1 MRVSDRQ
8 DSMEVLHDPRATS
21 LQKPGEFYLCNAGGI
36 QYGMAGYA
44 HAKKESIEHI
54 EILDQEGNIEVTSS
68 FQKHQQAQITQVL
81 NFICR
86 LHPKKVKQLWLNPL
100 PLFPVGVDTELSIG
114 YIDDYYLFEQ
124 PKLILD
130 FNLHH
135 SYLFIGKSYQ
145 ERENLIQLL
154 LYRIHER
161 NQQVFVIDDLFCKN
175 TKEKN
180 IIHTDE
186 VETIQELFQSLEDR
200 NDSYFL
206 ITDLTIFLQN
216 DYYKELLI
224 KLLETNQKY
233 DIHLLILNQSV
244 VNIPYR
250 ILTLIS
256 SKISLS
262 NDNVQ
267 EIQALF
273 STTEK
278 CIQKKPGYGLVMLH
292 QQLLECSFFQMGDIH
307 ES

>member
-1 MRVSDRQ
+1 MP
-8 DSMEVLHDPRATS
+8 LYPIHD
-21 LQKPGEFYLCNAGGI
+21 
-36 QYGMAGYA
+36 
-44 HAKKESIEHI
+44 
-54 EILDQEGNIEVTSS
+54 
-68 FQKHQQAQITQVL
+68 
-81 NFICR
+81 
-86 LHPKKVKQLWLNPL
+86 
-100 PLFPVGVDTELSIG
+100 DTELSIG

-124 PKLILD
+124 PKLNLD
-130 FNLHH
+130 FNVHH
-135 SYLFIGKSYQ
+135 SYLFVGKSYQ

-161 NQQVFVIDDLFCKN
+161 NQQVFIIDDLFCKN
-175 TKEKN
+175 ANEN
-180 IIHTDE
+180 NMIHTDE
-186 VETIQELFQSLEDR
+186 IENVQELFRSLENR
-200 NDSYFL
+200 IGAYLL

-216 DYYKELLI
+216 EYYKELLI

-233 DIHLLILNQSV
+233 DIHLLIINQSV

-250 ILTLIS
+250 ILMLIS

-278 CIQKKPGYGLVMLH
+278 CIQKKPGYGLIMLH
-292 QQLLECSFFQMGDIH
+292 QQLLECSFFQMGVSN

>member
-1 MRVSDRQ
+1 M
-8 DSMEVLHDPRATS
+8 
-21 LQKPGEFYLCNAGGI
+21 
-36 QYGMAGYA
+36 
-44 HAKKESIEHI
+44 
-54 EILDQEGNIEVTSS
+54 
-68 FQKHQQAQITQVL
+68 L

-100 PLFPVGVDTELSIG
+100 PLFPVDVDTELSIG

-186 VETIQELFQSLEDR
+186 VETIQELFQSL
-200 NDSYFL
+200 
-206 ITDLTIFLQN
+206 
-216 DYYKELLI
+216 
-224 KLLETNQKY
+224 
-233 DIHLLILNQSV
+233 
-244 VNIPYR
+244 
-250 ILTLIS
+250 
-256 SKISLS
+256 
-262 NDNVQ
+262 
-267 EIQALF
+267 
-273 STTEK
+273 
-278 CIQKKPGYGLVMLH
+278 
-292 QQLLECSFFQMGDIH
+292 
-307 ES
+307 

>member
-21 LQKPGEFYLCNAGGI
+21 LQKPGEFYLCNAGEI
-36 QYGMAGYA
+36 QYGIAGYA
-44 HAKKESIEHI
+44 HAKKESIQHI
-54 EILDQEGNIEVTSS
+54 EILDQEGNIEATSS

-81 NFICR
+81 NFIRR

-100 PLFPVGVDTELSIG
+100 PLFPVDVDTELSIG

-175 TKEKN
+175 AKEKN

-186 VETIQELFQSLEDR
+186 VETMQELFQSLEDR
-200 NDSYFL
+200 NDSYLL

-278 CIQKKPGYGLVMLH
+278 CIQKKPGYGLLMMH
-292 QQLLECSFFQMGDIH
+292 QQLLECSFFQMGDRH